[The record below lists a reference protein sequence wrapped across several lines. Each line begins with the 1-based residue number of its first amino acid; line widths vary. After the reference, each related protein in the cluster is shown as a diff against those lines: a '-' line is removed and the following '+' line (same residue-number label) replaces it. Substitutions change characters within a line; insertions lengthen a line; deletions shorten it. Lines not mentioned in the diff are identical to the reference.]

1 MGLPCQST
9 SSAGRGR
16 AGADPRDLWKTAAQ
30 LLREVRPPV
39 AVFEVVPG
47 FWKGGHR
54 DRFLEEISGAPYVAF
69 GRVMESKRWTPQD
82 R

>member
-1 MGLPCQST
+1 MYHWHTIARADMVCMALPCQST

-16 AGADPRDLWKTAAQ
+16 AGADPRDLWKVAAD
-30 LLREVRPPV
+30 LLRTIRPPV

-54 DRFLEEISGAPYVAF
+54 DRFLDEIQG
-69 GRVMESKRWTPQD
+69 T
-82 R
+82 